1 MLRGLATKPPSVSSF
16 RLSLRSLWPFAPVEA
31 MPLEMLKRL
40 EEEELRAAK
49 GLPKVTD
56 SRWRDLW

>member
-1 MLRGLATKPPSVSSF
+1 
-16 RLSLRSLWPFAPVEA
+16 

-56 SRWRDLW
+56 SRLAAQVDGGNGVGFL